1 MTIIKTEFALA
12 LNQVAGER
20 GISPDEVIESI
31 ELALVAAY
39 KKNIREKKRKY

>member
-1 MTIIKTEFALA
+1 MTIIKTEFSLA

-20 GISPDEVIESI
+20 GISPDEVIASI

-39 KKNIREKKRKY
+39 KKEYPG